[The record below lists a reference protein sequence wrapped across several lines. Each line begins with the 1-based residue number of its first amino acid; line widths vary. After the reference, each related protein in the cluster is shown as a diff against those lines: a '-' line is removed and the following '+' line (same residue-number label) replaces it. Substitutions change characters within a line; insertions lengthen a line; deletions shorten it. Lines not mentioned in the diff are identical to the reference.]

1 MYLMQRVR
9 RSLDRQEIWNMKKK
23 TVKKQYVVVGLGRFG
38 QSVAR
43 YLEVN
48 GCTVLAIDSDS
59 KKVNMVSE
67 YVTRA
72 MCVDIGDEEAVQEL
86 GLSNFDGMI
95 IAIGN
100 HLESTIFAIIWAK
113 EAGVQQI
120 IAKAY
125 DETQGKILSKV
136 GANEIIY
143 PEREMGYQLAK
154 NLAFGKLLDAVELTA
169 DEKAK
174 LVEKLGQKLGRTIH
188 LECSVD
194 PSLLGG
200 LVVNVDGKVID
211 GSLRSKL
218 QEIKEVMTK

>member
-1 MYLMQRVR
+1 
-9 RSLDRQEIWNMKKK
+9 MKKK
-23 TVKKQYVVVGLGRFG
+23 NVKKQYVVVGLGRFG

-95 IAIGN
+95 IA
-100 HLESTIFAIIWAK
+100 
-113 EAGVQQI
+113 
-120 IAKAY
+120 KAY

-154 NLAFGKLLDAVELTA
+154 NLAFGKILDAVELTA
-169 DEKAK
+169 DYSIAEIPVMQKWIGKCLIELK
-174 LVEKLGQKLGRTIH
+174 LRERYHINVIAVKRGGELEVPPSADKEFEADDIIIFLGRNGVLKRIS
-188 LECSVD
+188 E
-194 PSLLGG
+194 LGG
-200 LVVNVDGKVID
+200 
-211 GSLRSKL
+211 
-218 QEIKEVMTK
+218 

>member
-1 MYLMQRVR
+1 MKV
-9 RSLDRQEIWNMKKK
+9 KKK
-23 TVKKQYVVVGLGRFG
+23 NIKKQYVVVGLGRFG

-43 YLEVN
+43 YLETN
-48 GCTVLAIDSDS
+48 GCTVLAVDSDS
-59 KKVNMVSE
+59 KKVNIVSE

-72 MCVDIGDEEAVQEL
+72 MCLDISDEEAVQEL
-86 GLSNFDGMI
+86 GLSNFDGVI

-113 EAGVQQI
+113 EAGVKQI

-154 NLAFGKLLDAVELTA
+154 NLAFGKILDAVELTA
-169 DEKAK
+169 DYSIAEIPVMQKWIGKSLIELK
-174 LVEKLGQKLGRTIH
+174 LRERYHINVIAVKRREELEVPPSADKEFEENDIIVFLGRNGVLKRIS
-188 LECSVD
+188 E
-194 PSLLGG
+194 LGG
-200 LVVNVDGKVID
+200 
-211 GSLRSKL
+211 
-218 QEIKEVMTK
+218 